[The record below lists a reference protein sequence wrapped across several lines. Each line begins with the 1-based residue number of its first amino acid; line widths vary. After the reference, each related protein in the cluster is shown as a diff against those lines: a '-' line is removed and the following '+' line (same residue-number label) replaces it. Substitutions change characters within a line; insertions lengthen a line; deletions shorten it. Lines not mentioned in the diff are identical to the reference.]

1 MFLIDDLVLS
11 PAKGLLAI
19 CRRVRQ
25 TAREEY
31 EKQQRALVA
40 DLAQLHR
47 RIETNGIEQN
57 EFDSREAELL
67 EKLETI
73 QQMLEK
79 LQDE

>member
-1 MFLIDDLVLS
+1 VLS